1 MKKRIVSLL
10 LCIVMLVSLLSVNA
24 FAAEGIKL
32 TAQKVEAELTTGAT
46 VKVAINITENPG
58 IVSGKVTVNYDSTAL
73 EFVKA
78 DFLATA
84 KGLGD
89 SGDSN
94 LNKPGV
100 YVLVFGKDT
109 ATANTTFTGKTFEL
123 TFKVLDGATAQEYPI
138 TLTTNSKYDFL
149 NLDANGV
156 AFQADNGSITLKAK
170 QVAVSKITVSPK
182 TLNLE
187 VGQIGTK
194 LTATVTPDN
203 ATDKTVTWTSNND
216 KVATVAADGTV
227 TAVGEG
233 TATITATAANGK
245 KDTCKVTVKVPVCN
259 HSEDKLTHVDGKAA
273 TCTENGVK
281 EHYLCKCGT
290 KLDLDKKTVLATT
303 VIPAT
308 DHKTEKEENKATC
321 AKLAVCDVCGESYG
335 SLKKHT
341 VVKVDK
347 VDPTCNTPGVKAHY
361 ECSVCGKWF
370 SDKNGTKE
378 IAEADKASYV
388 IPADP
393 DMHVY
398 DIVKDSYKEYDEGYY
413 VEQFQCTKCG
423 DSYWLASVDL
433 RNVDVKLVQDGKGD
447 LKNAKVEVAST
458 SVKTKEVMSLYYN
471 DTANAGDTLSLPVF
485 FNYSKSA
492 TEAEAIAALKKD
504 IAENSTFTVKAA
516 ATKSGWKF
524 TTDKTYTVT
533 VELDDAGKVVT
544 KWVGS
549 DNTEVSAEDTPTFT
563 ITGKKTTGGGNGGS
577 GNGGS
582 TTTDTTK
589 NDGKKVESGKTFDAG
604 IAMYVGL
611 SVLSVTGGALV
622 IGKKKERF

>member
-109 ATANTTFTGKTFEL
+109 ATANTTFTGKAFEL

-170 QVAVSKITVSPK
+170 QVAVSMITVSSK

-187 VGQIGTK
+187 VGQTRT

-203 ATDKTVTWTSNND
+203 ATDKTVTWTTSND
-216 KVATVAADGTV
+216 KVATVANDGTV
-227 TAVGEG
+227 TAVGAG

-308 DHKTEKEENKATC
+308 
-321 AKLAVCDVCGESYG
+321 G
-335 SLKKHT
+335 HT

-347 VDPTCNTPGVKAHY
+347 VDPTCNTTGMKAHY

-370 SDKNGTKE
+370 SDKKGTKE
-378 IAEADKASYV
+378 IADAEKASYV
-388 IPADP
+388 IAADP

-433 RNVDVKLVQDGKGD
+433 RDVDVKLVQDGKGD
-447 LKNAKVEVAST
+447 LKNAKVEVTST
-458 SVKTKEVMSLYYN
+458 SVKTKEVMSFYYN
-471 DTANAGDTLSLPVF
+471 DTANAGDTLRLPVF

-549 DNTEVSAEDTPTFT
+549 DNTEVSAKDTPTFT
-563 ITGKKTTGGGNGGS
+563 ITGKKNTGGGGNGGS

-589 NDGKKVESGKTFDAG
+589 TDGKKVESGKTFDAG

>member
-1 MKKRIVSLL
+1 MKKRIIGFLL
-10 LCIVMLVSLLSVNA
+10 ACVMMLTLLPTMA
-24 FAAEGIKL
+24 FASTTTLKV
-32 TAQKVEAELTTGAT
+32 TANKTKV
-46 VKVAINITENPG
+46 NPG
-58 IVSGKVTVNYDSTAL
+58 DTVTFTVSIGAVEKLRSL
-73 EFVKA
+73 EFVLDVPAGMTYVANSAK
-78 DFLATA
+78 TA
-84 KGLGD
+84 N
-89 SGDSN
+89 N
-94 LNKPGV
+94 L
-100 YVLVFGKDT
+100 KDT
-109 ATANTTFTGKTFEL
+109 LGTAAADWTEL
-123 TFKVLDGATAQEYPI
+123 TKKFTAYGDGAY
-138 TLTTNSKYDFL
+138 TNSKDTVLLTFNCTVDTAAGL
-149 NLDANGV
+149 GSKNVTIKEVVVGNSEDVEIDNTVSPAVVTVEAKTIKVTSV
-156 AFQADNGSITLKAK
+156 A
-170 QVAVSKITVSPK
+170 VSPK

-187 VGQIGTK
+187 VGQTGT
-194 LTATVTPDN
+194 LTATVKPDN
-203 ATDKTVTWTSNND
+203 ATNKTVTWTTSD
-216 KVATVAADGTV
+216 AKVATVDNNGVV
-227 TAVGEG
+227 TAVGKG
-233 TATITATAANGK
+233 TATITAAADGKTAAC
-245 KDTCKVTVKVPVCN
+245 TVTVKVPACN

-273 TCTENGVK
+273 TCTEDGVK

-308 DHKTEKEENKATC
+308 GHKTEKEENKATC
-321 AKLAVCDVCGESYG
+321 AKLAVCDVCGERYG

-533 VELDDAGKVVT
+533 VELDDAGKIVT

-549 DNTEVSAEDTPTFT
+549 DNTEVSAENTPTFT
-563 ITGKKTTGGGNGGS
+563 ITGKKTTGGGGNGGS

-611 SVLSVTGGALV
+611 SVLSVTGGVLV

>member
-1 MKKRIVSLL
+1 MKKRIIGFLL
-10 LCIVMLVSLLSVNA
+10 ACVMMLTLLPTMV
-24 FAAEGIKL
+24 FASTTTLKV
-32 TAQKVEAELTTGAT
+32 TANKTKV
-46 VKVAINITENPG
+46 NPG
-58 IVSGKVTVNYDSTAL
+58 DTVTFTVSIGAVEKLRSL
-73 EFVKA
+73 EFVLDVPAGMTYVANSAK
-78 DFLATA
+78 TA
-84 KGLGD
+84 N
-89 SGDSN
+89 N
-94 LNKPGV
+94 L
-100 YVLVFGKDT
+100 KDT
-109 ATANTTFTGKTFEL
+109 LGTAAADWTEL
-123 TFKVLDGATAQEYPI
+123 TKKFTAYGDGAY
-138 TLTTNSKYDFL
+138 TNSKDTVLLTFNCTVDTAAGL
-149 NLDANGV
+149 GSKNVTIKEVVVGNSEDV
-156 AFQADNGSITLKAK
+156 EIDNTVSPAVVTVEAK
-170 QVAVSKITVSPK
+170 TIKVTSVAVSPTS
-182 TLNLE
+182 LNLE
-187 VGQIGTK
+187 VGQTGT
-194 LTATVTPDN
+194 LTATVKPDN
-203 ATDKTVTWTSNND
+203 ATNKTVTWTTSD
-216 KVATVAADGTV
+216 AKVATVDNNGVV
-227 TAVGEG
+227 TAVGKG
-233 TATITATAANGK
+233 TATITAAADGKTAA
-245 KDTCKVTVKVPVCN
+245 CKVTVKVPACN

-273 TCTENGVK
+273 TCTEDGVK
-281 EHYLCKCGT
+281 EHYLCTCGT

-308 DHKTEKEENKATC
+308 
-321 AKLAVCDVCGESYG
+321 G
-335 SLKKHT
+335 HT

-347 VDPTCNTPGVKAHY
+347 VDPTCSAPGMKAHY

-504 IAENSTFTVKAA
+504 IAENSTFTVKAT

-549 DNTEVSAEDTPTFT
+549 DNTEVGAEDTPTFT
-563 ITGKKTTGGGNGGS
+563 ITGKKTTGGGGNGGS
-577 GNGGS
+577 GS
-582 TTTDTTK
+582 TATDTTK

>member
-109 ATANTTFTGKTFEL
+109 ATANTTFTGKAFEL

-187 VGQIGTK
+187 VGQTGT

-203 ATDKTVTWTSNND
+203 ATDKTVTWTSSD
-216 KVATVAADGTV
+216 KNVATVDKDNGTV
-227 TAVGEG
+227 TPVGEG

-273 TCTENGVK
+273 TCTEAGVK

-308 DHKTEKEENKATC
+308 
-321 AKLAVCDVCGESYG
+321 G
-335 SLKKHT
+335 HT

-347 VDPTCNTPGVKAHY
+347 VDPTCNTTGMKAHY

-370 SDKNGTKE
+370 SDKKGTKE
-378 IAEADKASYV
+378 IADAEKASYV
-388 IPADP
+388 IAADP

-413 VEQFQCTKCG
+413 VEQFRCTKCG

-433 RNVDVKLVQDGKGD
+433 RDVDVKLVQDGKGD
-447 LKNAKVEVAST
+447 LKNAKVEVTST
-458 SVKTKEVMSLYYN
+458 SVKTKEVMSFYYN
-471 DTANAGDTLSLPVF
+471 DTANAGDTLRLPVF

-533 VELDDAGKVVT
+533 VKLDDAGKIVT

-549 DNTEVSAEDTPTFT
+549 DNTEVSAENTPTFT
-563 ITGKKTTGGGNGGS
+563 ITGKKTTGGGNG

>member
-1 MKKRIVSLL
+1 MKKRIIGFLL
-10 LCIVMLVSLLSVNA
+10 ACVMMLTLLPTMA
-24 FAAEGIKL
+24 FASTTTLKV
-32 TAQKVEAELTTGAT
+32 TANKTKV
-46 VKVAINITENPG
+46 NPG
-58 IVSGKVTVNYDSTAL
+58 DTVTFTVSIGAVEKLRSL
-73 EFVKA
+73 EFVLDVPAGMTYVANSAK
-78 DFLATA
+78 TA
-84 KGLGD
+84 N
-89 SGDSN
+89 N
-94 LNKPGV
+94 L
-100 YVLVFGKDT
+100 KDT
-109 ATANTTFTGKTFEL
+109 LGTAAADWTEL
-123 TFKVLDGATAQEYPI
+123 TKKFTAYGDGAY
-138 TLTTNSKYDFL
+138 TNSKDTVLLTFNCTVDTAAGL
-149 NLDANGV
+149 GSKNVTIKEVVVGNSEDV
-156 AFQADNGSITLKAK
+156 EIDNTVSPAVVTVEAK
-170 QVAVSKITVSPK
+170 TIKVTSVAVSPTS
-182 TLNLE
+182 LNLE
-187 VGQIGTK
+187 VGQTGT
-194 LTATVTPDN
+194 LTATVKPDN
-203 ATDKTVTWTSNND
+203 ATNKTVTWTTSND
-216 KVATVAADGTV
+216 KVATVVNGVV
-227 TAVGEG
+227 TAVGKG
-233 TATITATAANGK
+233 TATITAAADGKTAAC
-245 KDTCKVTVKVPVCN
+245 TVTVKVPACN

-273 TCTENGVK
+273 TCTEDGVK
-281 EHYLCKCGT
+281 EHYLCTCGT

-308 DHKTEKEENKATC
+308 
-321 AKLAVCDVCGESYG
+321 G
-335 SLKKHT
+335 HT

-347 VDPTCNTPGVKAHY
+347 VDPTCNTTGMKAHY

-413 VEQFQCTKCG
+413 VEQFRCTKCG

-549 DNTEVSAEDTPTFT
+549 DNTEVGAEDTPTFT
-563 ITGKKTTGGGNGGS
+563 ITGKKTTGGGGNGG
-577 GNGGS
+577 GGS

>member
-1 MKKRIVSLL
+1 MKKRFLGLVLA
-10 LCIVMLVSLLSVNA
+10 CVMLLTMLPTMA
-24 FAAEGIKL
+24 FAA
-32 TAQKVEAELTTGAT
+32 TT
-46 VKVAINITENPG
+46 
-58 IVSGKVTVNYDSTAL
+58 
-73 EFVKA
+73 
-78 DFLATA
+78 
-84 KGLGD
+84 
-89 SGDSN
+89 
-94 LNKPGV
+94 
-100 YVLVFGKDT
+100 
-109 ATANTTFTGKTFEL
+109 
-123 TFKVLDGATAQEYPI
+123 TFKVTSDKTKVNPGDEVTFTVALSAVDKLSALSFKLDIPTGLAFVSAAVANNLQSKLGMNGMLWNVDNKSFNAYGNMDGYTSSTDTTIMTFVCRVDNISNLPATLKVSLKETEMQDSDFD
-138 TLTTNSKYDFL
+138 TTNPTASP
-149 NLDANGV
+149 ATITV
-156 AFQADNGSITLKAK
+156 AAK
-170 QVAVSKITVSPK
+170 TVAVTSVAVSSK

-187 VGQIGTK
+187 VGQTRT

-227 TAVGEG
+227 TAVGKG
-233 TATITATAANGK
+233 TATITAAAGGKTA
-245 KDTCKVTVKVPVCN
+245 TCKVTVKVPACN

-273 TCTENGVK
+273 TCTEDGVK
-281 EHYLCKCGT
+281 EHYLCTCGT

-308 DHKTEKEENKATC
+308 GHKTEKEENKATC

-370 SDKNGTKE
+370 SDKKGTKE
-378 IAEADKASYV
+378 IADADKASYV

-563 ITGKKTTGGGNGGS
+563 ITGKKTTGGGGNGGS

-589 NDGKKVESGKTFDAG
+589 TDGKKVESGKTFDAG

>member
-1 MKKRIVSLL
+1 MVLSLL
-10 LCIVMLVSLLSVNA
+10 TAQA
-24 FAAEGIKL
+24 FAAGKEMKVSVTGVKDLNAIEEGQTITVSVKL
-32 TAQKVEAELTTGAT
+32 PENTSMAGA
-46 VKVAINITENPG
+46 
-58 IVSGKVTVNYDSTAL
+58 
-73 EFVKA
+73 
-78 DFLATA
+78 
-84 KGLGD
+84 
-89 SGDSN
+89 
-94 LNKPGV
+94 
-100 YVLVFGKDT
+100 
-109 ATANTTFTGKTFEL
+109 TFEL
-123 TFKVLDGATAQEYPI
+123 TYDADYFEVTNATSDLIGSDEISKKAGKVVVAYLNTQMKNANFTKNQNMLTVALKATGKVGTSSI
-138 TLTTNSKYDFL
+138 TLTKQDCGALDGSKLIDYGYT
-149 NLDANGV
+149 APAATSV
-156 AFQADNGSITLKAK
+156 TTVAK
-170 QVAVSKITVSPK
+170 QVAVSMITVSPK

-187 VGQIGTK
+187 VGQTGT
-194 LTATVTPDN
+194 LTATVKPDN
-203 ATDKTVTWTSNND
+203 ATNKTVTWTTSND
-216 KVATVAADGTV
+216 KVATVANGVV
-227 TAVGEG
+227 TAVGKG
-233 TATITATAANGK
+233 TATITAAADGKTA
-245 KDTCKVTVKVPVCN
+245 TCKVTVKVPACN

-273 TCTENGVK
+273 TCTEDGVK
-281 EHYLCKCGT
+281 EHYLCTCGT

-308 DHKTEKEENKATC
+308 
-321 AKLAVCDVCGESYG
+321 G
-335 SLKKHT
+335 HT

-347 VDPTCNTPGVKAHY
+347 VDPTCNTTGMKAHY

-370 SDKNGTKE
+370 SDKKGTKE
-378 IAEADKASYV
+378 IADAEKASYV
-388 IPADP
+388 IAADP

-413 VEQFQCTKCG
+413 VEQFRCTKCG

-433 RNVDVKLVQDGKGD
+433 RDVDVKLVQDGKGD
-447 LKNAKVEVAST
+447 LKNAKVEVTST
-458 SVKTKEVMSLYYN
+458 SVKTKEVMSFYYN
-471 DTANAGDTLSLPVF
+471 DTANAGDTLRLPVF

-533 VELDDAGKVVT
+533 VKLDDAGKIVT

-549 DNTEVSAEDTPTFT
+549 DNTEVGAENTPTFT

-589 NDGKKVESGKTFDAG
+589 TDGKKVESGKTFDAG

>member
-1 MKKRIVSLL
+1 MKKRIIGFLL
-10 LCIVMLVSLLSVNA
+10 ACVMMLTLLPTMA
-24 FAAEGIKL
+24 FASTTTLKV
-32 TAQKVEAELTTGAT
+32 TANKTKV
-46 VKVAINITENPG
+46 NPG
-58 IVSGKVTVNYDSTAL
+58 DTVTFTVSIGAVEKLRSL
-73 EFVKA
+73 EFVLDVPAGMTYVANSAK
-78 DFLATA
+78 TA
-84 KGLGD
+84 N
-89 SGDSN
+89 N
-94 LNKPGV
+94 L
-100 YVLVFGKDT
+100 KDT
-109 ATANTTFTGKTFEL
+109 LGTAAADWTEL
-123 TFKVLDGATAQEYPI
+123 TKKFTAYGDGAY
-138 TLTTNSKYDFL
+138 TNSKDTVLLTFNCTVDTAAGL
-149 NLDANGV
+149 GSKNVTIKEVVVGNSEDVEIDNTVSPAVVTVEAKTIKVTSV
-156 AFQADNGSITLKAK
+156 A
-170 QVAVSKITVSPK
+170 VSPK

-187 VGQIGTK
+187 VGQTGT
-194 LTATVTPDN
+194 LTATVKPDN
-203 ATDKTVTWTSNND
+203 ATNKTVTWTTSND
-216 KVATVAADGTV
+216 KVATVANGVV
-227 TAVGEG
+227 TAVGKG
-233 TATITATAANGK
+233 TATITAAADGKTA
-245 KDTCKVTVKVPVCN
+245 TCTVTVKVPACN

-273 TCTENGVK
+273 TCTEDGVK
-281 EHYLCKCGT
+281 EHYLCTCGT

-308 DHKTEKEENKATC
+308 GHKTEKEENKATC

-413 VEQFQCTKCG
+413 VEQFRCTKCG

-471 DTANAGDTLSLPVF
+471 DTANAGDTLRLPVF

-549 DNTEVSAEDTPTFT
+549 DNTEVSAENTPTFT

>member
-187 VGQIGTK
+187 VGQTGT
-194 LTATVTPDN
+194 LTATVKPDN
-203 ATDKTVTWTSNND
+203 ATNKTVTWTTSND
-216 KVATVAADGTV
+216 KVATVVNGVV
-227 TAVGEG
+227 TAVGKG
-233 TATITATAANGK
+233 TATITAAADGKTAAC
-245 KDTCKVTVKVPVCN
+245 TVTVKVPACN

-273 TCTENGVK
+273 TCTEDGVK
-281 EHYLCKCGT
+281 EHYLCTCGT

-308 DHKTEKEENKATC
+308 
-321 AKLAVCDVCGESYG
+321 G
-335 SLKKHT
+335 HT

-347 VDPTCNTPGVKAHY
+347 VDPTCSAPGMKAHY

-398 DIVKDSYKEYDEGYY
+398 DIVKDSYKEYDKGYY

-504 IAENSTFTVKAA
+504 IAENSTFTVKAT

-524 TTDKTYTVT
+524 TIDKTYTVT

-549 DNTEVSAEDTPTFT
+549 DNTEVGAEDTPTFT

-577 GNGGS
+577 GS

>member
-245 KDTCKVTVKVPVCN
+245 KDTCKVTVKVPAHKHTPVAVPAQESTCLEKGWEAYYKC
-259 HSEDKLTHVDGKAA
+259 SECGTIVDENGNAAQIKYLPLAAHKLTETKAVPA
-273 TCTENGVK
+273 TCTEDGTEAYWICSVCKKMFADKDGKKEIKAPVKVAALGHDIGEKTLETAGVAGSK
-281 EHYLCKCGT
+281 LALYSATCKTC
-290 KLDLDKKTVLATT
+290 DKKVYTAMLEMPDNTLNVVAKQS
-303 VIPAT
+303 
-308 DHKTEKEENKATC
+308 DNSKKDFSKAVTF
-321 AKLAVCDVCGESYG
+321 
-335 SLKKHT
+335 
-341 VVKVDK
+341 
-347 VDPTCNTPGVKAHY
+347 GVKA
-361 ECSVCGKWF
+361 
-370 SDKNGTKE
+370 SDSKE
-378 IAEADKASYV
+378 TLKFTI
-388 IPADP
+388 DP
-393 DMHVY
+393 VTD
-398 DIVKDSYKEYDEGYY
+398 DIVKAAKTEAGYKVTETIYKNGAYGWGLADYSETPEAAYAALAEY
-413 VEQFQCTKCG
+413 
-423 DSYWLASVDL
+423 
-433 RNVDVKLVQDGKGD
+433 
-447 LKNAKVEVAST
+447 LKNGITFTQTISAKENTWAADAKSHT
-458 SVKTKEVMSLYYN
+458 MTFDIN
-471 DTANAGDTLSLPVF
+471 TADG
-485 FNYSKSA
+485 
-492 TEAEAIAALKKD
+492 
-504 IAENSTFTVKAA
+504 TFTVKV
-516 ATKSGWKF
+516 
-524 TTDKTYTVT
+524 D
-533 VELDDAGKVVT
+533 GKNEST
-544 KWVGS
+544 I
-549 DNTEVSAEDTPTFT
+549 TFT
-563 ITGKKTTGGGNGGS
+563 NTFTYKTVSPGG
-577 GNGGS
+577 GGS

>member
-109 ATANTTFTGKTFEL
+109 ATANTTFTGKAFEL

-170 QVAVSKITVSPK
+170 QVAVSKITVSSK

-187 VGQIGTK
+187 VGQTRT

-203 ATDKTVTWTSNND
+203 ATDKTVTWTSSND
-216 KVATVAADGTV
+216 KVATVVDGTV
-227 TAVGEG
+227 AAVGEG

-245 KDTCKVTVKVPVCN
+245 KDTCKVTVKVPAHKHTPVAVPAQESTCMEKGWEAYYKCSVCDAVV
-259 HSEDKLTHVDGKAA
+259 DKDGKAA
-273 TCTENGVK
+273 QIVYLPLAAHKLTETKAVPATCTEDGKEAYWTCSVCKKMFADKDGKKEIKAPVKVAALGHDVVLNKTPVVAGVPGTQMA
-281 EHYLCKCGT
+281 LFSATCKNC
-290 KLDLDKKTVLATT
+290 DKTVYVANLIMPENTIN
-303 VIPAT
+303 VIAKQS
-308 DHKTEKEENKATC
+308 DNSKKDFSKAVTF
-321 AKLAVCDVCGESYG
+321 
-335 SLKKHT
+335 
-341 VVKVDK
+341 
-347 VDPTCNTPGVKAHY
+347 GVKA
-361 ECSVCGKWF
+361 
-370 SDKNGTKE
+370 SDSKE
-378 IAEADKASYV
+378 TLKFTI
-388 IPADP
+388 DP
-393 DMHVY
+393 VTD
-398 DIVKDSYKEYDEGYY
+398 DIVKAAKTEAGYKVTETIYKNGAYGWGLADYSETPEAAYAALAEY
-413 VEQFQCTKCG
+413 
-423 DSYWLASVDL
+423 
-433 RNVDVKLVQDGKGD
+433 
-447 LKNAKVEVAST
+447 LKNGITFTQTISAKENTWAADAKSHT
-458 SVKTKEVMSLYYN
+458 MTFDIN
-471 DTANAGDTLSLPVF
+471 TADG
-485 FNYSKSA
+485 
-492 TEAEAIAALKKD
+492 
-504 IAENSTFTVKAA
+504 TFTVKV
-516 ATKSGWKF
+516 
-524 TTDKTYTVT
+524 D
-533 VELDDAGKVVT
+533 GKNEST
-544 KWVGS
+544 I
-549 DNTEVSAEDTPTFT
+549 TFT
-563 ITGKKTTGGGNGGS
+563 NTFTYKTVSPGGG

-611 SVLSVTGGALV
+611 SVLSVTGGVLV